1 MSSIVRPTPA
11 QMTRRLIVLA
21 SAIFAVVV
29 AQVQMGFGLGQTA
42 EAFAA
47 DSDATLKVAGYAFAI
62 WGVIY
67 LGLLIYAVRQV
78 LPATGESELLTRL
91 GWPSVLAF
99 LGIGLWIVAAAFDW
113 ELGTILLIFGSLLVL
128 LIPLLMN
135 ARAIRVLPRA
145 SRERW
150 MVVWPLALLA
160 GWLGIAA
167 PVNLLTVLTGNGDL
181 PAVLSPTVWAL
192 TAVLLVTLKALS
204 VTWVLRTPAFA
215 LPIAWGLL
223 AVFVAEMDRNPV
235 LATGAVLASGLTLVG
250 AVILTFRLA
259 PSVERMDR
267 ERL

>member
-21 SAIFAVVV
+21 CAVFAVVI
-29 AQVQMGFGLGQTA
+29 AQVQMGLGIGQTA
-42 EAFAA
+42 AEFAA
-47 DSDATLKVAGYAFAI
+47 DSDATLRVAGYAFAI
-62 WGVIY
+62 WGLIY

-91 GWPSVLAF
+91 GWPSALAF
-99 LGIGLWIVAAAFDW
+99 LGIGLWIVAAALDW
-113 ELGTILLIFGSLLVL
+113 EIGTIVLIFGSLLVL
-128 LIPLLMN
+128 LVPLLMN
-135 ARAIRVLPRA
+135 ARTIRALPRA

-181 PAVLSPTVWAL
+181 PAVASPTVWAL
-192 TAVLLVTLKALS
+192 LAVVLVAAKALAVS
-204 VTWVLRTPAFA
+204 WALRTPAFA

-223 AVFVAEMDRNPV
+223 AVFVAEQERNGV
-235 LATGAVLASGLTLVG
+235 LAVGAVAASGLVLVG
-250 AVILTFRLA
+250 AVILSFRLK
-259 PSVERMDR
+259 PPVERAT
-267 ERL
+267 